1 MEIEDMSITMMQ
13 SLVDAALAETTQVDA
28 ALEETNMVDAKLEEA
43 PIQNKTTYQSLV
55 DSGLL
60 AHYFRNSQDAANAKQ
75 ATVRVAR
82 ILEHT
87 FKSKYSIVLKPEEVL
102 NWFPLLIEKN
112 YLLVDEFC
120 TYLHEFPISNKP
132 GTIVNYLDALAPAV
146 SWLTYNRLN
155 NDGDIIRTLTENQLG
170 G

>member
-13 SLVDAALAETTQVDA
+13 SLVGAALAETTQVDA

-55 DSGLL
+55 DAGLL

-112 YLLVDEFC
+112 YLLVD
-120 TYLHEFPISNKP
+120 
-132 GTIVNYLDALAPAV
+132 
-146 SWLTYNRLN
+146 
-155 NDGDIIRTLTENQLG
+155 
-170 G
+170 